1 MTHPGWRPGQRRRW
15 DGSHGWPPHGPGD
28 WANRRRFFRRLTA
41 IAFVVV
47 ALGLWGLFMLLWSTA
62 ARLGVVDAS
71 GPGIPFFLVAAW
83 FAGFA
88 LITFFRV
95 GRGISRPLRAVMDAA
110 DRVAGGDYTARVGVH
125 GPPPV
130 RALAH
135 AFNTMTERL
144 EKHDQ
149 QRRDL
154 MADVAHELRTP
165 LTVIQGR
172 VEGLLDG
179 VYPRD
184 DAGLEIVLGE
194 TRVLSRLI
202 DDLRTLA
209 LSEAGA
215 LKLETETT
223 DIAAL
228 ARDVA
233 AALSGEAAAKQ
244 ITIQVRDDDHPAIA
258 VDPVRIREVLT
269 NLVSNALRHSTV
281 GGTVTIAIAPSTRSG
296 QAPSAGSG
304 QAPSAGSGQAP
315 SAGSGQASGANGVA
329 VSVAD
334 TGAGMTPEEAQRA
347 FARFYK
353 SAGSGGSGLG
363 LAIARGIVLAH
374 GGSIDIASEPG
385 RGTTITFTLPPGN
398 TTPPP

>member
-1 MTHPGWRPGQRRRW
+1 
-15 DGSHGWPPHGPGD
+15 
-28 WANRRRFFRRLTA
+28 
-41 IAFVVV
+41 
-47 ALGLWGLFMLLWSTA
+47 
-62 ARLGVVDAS
+62 
-71 GPGIPFFLVAAW
+71 
-83 FAGFA
+83 
-88 LITFFRV
+88 
-95 GRGISRPLRAVMDAA
+95 MDAA
-110 DRVAGGDYTARVGVH
+110 DRVAGGDYTTRVGVH

-149 QRRDL
+149 QRRNL

-184 DAGLEIVLGE
+184 DAGLEIVLDE

-215 LKLETETT
+215 LKLEKETT

-244 ITIQVRDDDHPAIA
+244 ITIQVRDDGHPPIAI
-258 VDPVRIREVLT
+258 DPVRIREVLT
-269 NLVSNALRHSTV
+269 NLVSNALRHSTA
-281 GGTVTIAIAPSTRSG
+281 GGTVTIAVAPST
-296 QAPSAGSG
+296 GSG
-304 QAPSAGSGQAP
+304 QAHSTGSGQA
-315 SAGSGQASGANGVA
+315 GGVNGVA

-353 SAGSGGSGLG
+353 GPGSGGSGLG
-363 LAIARGIVLAH
+363 LAIARALVLAH
-374 GGSIDIASEPG
+374 GGSIDLHSEPG
-385 RGTTITFTLPPGN
+385 RGTTITFRLPANG
-398 TTPPP
+398 TTDLS

>member
-1 MTHPGWRPGQRRRW
+1 MRHWERRRGQRW
-15 DGSHGWPPHGPGD
+15 SEGQGWPPHGPGD

-41 IAFVVV
+41 IAFVIV
-47 ALGLWGLFMLLWSTA
+47 ALGLWGLFMLIWSTA
-62 ARLGVVDAS
+62 ARFGVVDAS

-88 LITFFRV
+88 LLAFLRV

-110 DRVAGGDYTARVGVH
+110 DRVAGGDYTTRVGVH

-149 QRRDL
+149 QRRNL

-184 DAGLEIVLGE
+184 DAGLEIVLDE

-215 LKLETETT
+215 LKLEKETA

-244 ITIQVRDDDHPAIA
+244 ITIQVRDDGHPPIAI
-258 VDPVRIREVLT
+258 DPVRIREVLT

-281 GGTVTIAIAPSTRSG
+281 GGTVTIAIAPST
-296 QAPSAGSG
+296 GSG
-304 QAPSAGSGQAP
+304 QAGGV
-315 SAGSGQASGANGVA
+315 NGVA

-334 TGAGMTPEEAQRA
+334 TGAGMTPEDAQRA

-353 SAGSGGSGLG
+353 GPGSGGSGLG
-363 LAIARGIVLAH
+363 LAIARALVLAH
-374 GGSIDIASEPG
+374 GGSIDLHSEPG
-385 RGTTITFTLPPGN
+385 RGTAITFRLPANGA
-398 TTPPP
+398 TDLS

>member
-1 MTHPGWRPGQRRRW
+1 MRHWERRRGQRW
-15 DGSHGWPPHGPGD
+15 SEGQGWPPHGPGD

-41 IAFVVV
+41 IAFVIV

-62 ARLGVVDAS
+62 ARFGVVDAS

-88 LITFFRV
+88 LLAFLRV

-110 DRVAGGDYTARVGVH
+110 DRVAGGDYTTRVGVH

-144 EKHDQ
+144 ERHDQ
-149 QRRDL
+149 QRRNL

-184 DAGLEIVLGE
+184 DAGLEIVLDE

-215 LKLETETT
+215 LKLEKETA

-233 AALSGEAAAKQ
+233 AALSGEAATKQ
-244 ITIQVRDDDHPAIA
+244 ITIQVRDDGHPPIAI
-258 VDPVRIREVLT
+258 DPVRIREVLT
-269 NLVSNALRHSTV
+269 NLVSNALRHSTA
-281 GGTVTIAIAPSTRSG
+281 GGTVTIAIAPST
-296 QAPSAGSG
+296 GSG
-304 QAPSAGSGQAP
+304 QAGGV
-315 SAGSGQASGANGVA
+315 NGVA

-334 TGAGMTPEEAQRA
+334 TGAGMTPEDAQRA

-353 SAGSGGSGLG
+353 GPGSGGSGLG
-363 LAIARGIVLAH
+363 LAIARALVLAH
-374 GGSIDIASEPG
+374 GGSIDLHSEPG
-385 RGTTITFTLPPGN
+385 RGTTITFRLPANG
-398 TTPPP
+398 TTDLS

>member
-1 MTHPGWRPGQRRRW
+1 MRHWERRRGQRW
-15 DGSHGWPPHGPGD
+15 SEGQGWPPHGPGD

-41 IAFVVV
+41 IAFVIV
-47 ALGLWGLFMLLWSTA
+47 ALGLWGLFVLLWSTA
-62 ARLGVVDAS
+62 ARFGVVDAS

-88 LITFFRV
+88 LLAFLRV

-110 DRVAGGDYTARVGVH
+110 DRVAGGDYTTRVGVH

-149 QRRDL
+149 QRRNL

-184 DAGLEIVLGE
+184 DAGLEIVLDE

-215 LKLETETT
+215 LKLEKETT

-244 ITIQVRDDDHPAIA
+244 ITIQVRDDGHPPIAI
-258 VDPVRIREVLT
+258 DPVRIREVLT

-281 GGTVTIAIAPSTRSG
+281 GGTVTIAIARST
-296 QAPSAGSG
+296 GSG
-304 QAPSAGSGQAP
+304 QAHSTGSGQAH
-315 SAGSGQASGANGVA
+315 STGSGQAGGVNGVA

-353 SAGSGGSGLG
+353 GPGSGGSGLG
-363 LAIARGIVLAH
+363 LAIARGLVLAH
-374 GGSIDIASEPG
+374 GGSIEIATEPR
-385 RGTTITFTLPPGN
+385 RGTAIRFTLPPDSA
-398 TTPPP
+398 TPSQ

>member
-1 MTHPGWRPGQRRRW
+1 MRGEGGEDYRRHWNAADR
-15 DGSHGWPPHGPGD
+15 WPPHGRAD
-28 WANRRRFFRRLTA
+28 WARRRVFFQRFAAL
-41 IAFVVV
+41 AFVVV
-47 ALGLWGLFMLLWSTA
+47 LLGLFGLFSLTWSVA

-71 GPGIPFFLVAAW
+71 GPGIPFVLVAAW
-83 FAGFA
+83 FVGFA
-88 LITFFRV
+88 IVAFLRI
-95 GRGISRPLRAVMDAA
+95 GRRIGVPLRAVMEAA
-110 DRVAGGDYTARVGVH
+110 DRVASGDYAVRVGVH

-130 RALAH
+130 RALAV

-184 DAGLEIVLGE
+184 DAGLEIVLDE

-202 DDLRTLA
+202 EDLRTLA

-215 LKLETETT
+215 LTLERETT

-233 AALSGEAAAKQ
+233 AAFAGEAAARQ
-244 ITIQVRDDDHPAIA
+244 VSIQVRSDSLASIAI
-258 VDPVRIREVLT
+258 DPVRIREVLT
-269 NLVSNALRHSTV
+269 NLVSNALRHSAA
-281 GGTVTIAIAPSTRSG
+281 GGTVTIAVTNHTDSLA
-296 QAPSAGSG
+296 
-304 QAPSAGSGQAP
+304 
-315 SAGSGQASGANGVA
+315 VA
-329 VSVAD
+329 VTD
-334 TGAGMTPEEAQRA
+334 TGAGMTPQEAERI

-353 SAGSGGSGLG
+353 GPDSRGSGLG
-363 LAIARGIVLAH
+363 LAIARGLVLAH
-374 GGSIDIASEPG
+374 GGSIAVVSEPG
-385 RGTTITFTLPPGN
+385 RGTTITFTLPPDSA
-398 TTPPP
+398 PPA

>member
-1 MTHPGWRPGQRRRW
+1 MRGEGRADDRRHWNAAHR
-15 DGSHGWPPHGPGD
+15 WPPHGDAD
-28 WANRRRFFRRLTA
+28 WARRRVFFRRFAALA
-41 IAFVVV
+41 SVVV
-47 ALGLWGLFMLLWSTA
+47 LLGLFGLFSLTWTAA

-71 GPGIPFFLVAAW
+71 GPSIPFVLVAAW
-83 FAGFA
+83 FVGFA
-88 LITFFRV
+88 MVAFLRI
-95 GRGISRPLRAVMDAA
+95 GRRIGVPLRAVMEAA
-110 DRVAGGDYTARVGVH
+110 DRVASGDYAVRVGVH

-130 RALAH
+130 RALAV

-149 QRRDL
+149 QRRHL

-184 DAGLEIVLGE
+184 DAGLEIVLDE

-202 DDLRTLA
+202 EDLRTLA

-215 LKLETETT
+215 LTLEKETT
-223 DIAAL
+223 DIAEL

-233 AALSGEAAAKQ
+233 AALAGEAAARQ
-244 ITIQVRDDDHPAIA
+244 VSIQVRSDSRASIAI
-258 VDPVRIREVLT
+258 DPVRIREVLT
-269 NLVSNALRHSTV
+269 NLVSNALRHSSI
-281 GGTVTIAIAPSTRSG
+281 GGTVTIAVAARST
-296 QAPSAGSG
+296 GSG
-304 QAPSAGSGQAP
+304 QAPSAGAGQAASTSAGQAH
-315 SAGSGQASGANGVA
+315 SAGSAQGSHAGAVA

-353 SAGSGGSGLG
+353 GPGSGGSGLG
-363 LAIARGIVLAH
+363 LAIARGLVQAH

-385 RGTTITFTLPPGN
+385 RGTTITFRLPPDSA
-398 TTPPP
+398 TSAP